1 MKRIIIA
8 ATLLASVLPTAHAL
22 DGQERAYR
30 RSFPDWEAREARDAV
45 FREQAAQRKAAQEAQ
60 RAAAEERS
68 RAVLREYEAQRPA
81 REQAEREKQREKQ
94 EAAERDRQARVNRA
108 QAEAA
113 ERERQRQEYE
123 ARESARKQAAREA
136 AQEQARLWAMPST
149 RLMAGYAAF
158 AYVSWCHEVRDGYL
172 YKYINDADLDRAK
185 IAVKAIVEQTT
196 KEEPAINTD
205 EIWQDAM
212 DVIARRITPRHA
224 NQNGQVEV
232 CQDALQQLLQMS
244 PTQVYSVAKP

>member
-1 MKRIIIA
+1 MKRVIIA
-8 ATLLASVLPTAHAL
+8 ATLLASVVPTAHAL
-22 DGQERAYR
+22 DAQERAYR

-94 EAAERDRQARVNRA
+94 EAAERERQARVNQA

-113 ERERQRQEYE
+113 ERERRRQEYE
-123 ARESARKQAAREA
+123 ARESARKQAAQERARIA
-136 AQEQARLWAMPST
+136 ALPSN
-149 RLMAGYAAF
+149 RLMTGYAAF

-205 EIWQDAM
+205 EVWQDAM
-212 DVIARRITPRHA
+212 NMIARRITPRHA

>member
-8 ATLLASVLPTAHAL
+8 ATLLASILPTAHAL
-22 DGQERAYR
+22 DAQERAYR
-30 RSFPDWEAREARDAV
+30 RSFPDWEAREARNAV
-45 FREQAAQRKAAQEAQ
+45 LREQAAEQKAAQEAQ
-60 RAAAEERS
+60 RAA
-68 RAVLREYEAQRPA
+68 Y
-81 REQAEREKQREKQ
+81 Q
-94 EAAERDRQARVNRA
+94 EAAARQRQAWEKQA

-113 ERERQRQEYE
+113 ERERRRQEDE
-123 ARESARKQAAREA
+123 ARESARKQAAQKA

-149 RLMAGYAAF
+149 RLMTGYAAF
-158 AYVSWCHEVRDGYL
+158 AYVSWCQEVRDGYV
-172 YKYINDADLDRAK
+172 YKYINDAELERAK

-196 KEEPAINTD
+196 KEDPTINTD
-205 EIWQDAM
+205 EVWRDAM
-212 DVIARRITPRHA
+212 NMIARRITPRHA